1 MTAFDLARAALRFWY
16 ITALGLIGTCAVL
29 FSAHPQT
36 VYWTNQVVTLETPAA
51 FDAQPK
57 RLGQVSSDPIP
68 TAEILAALVNEH
80 SSLKRSRSTDA
91 TLYGEGFYDTS
102 NARIVS
108 AGSQWV
114 MSVREPKI
122 QVETDGP
129 SPEAV
134 LAKQRRELSS
144 INASL
149 IQLQD
154 RFSVAAEQRITMS
167 VSPEQPEMV
176 QVSGSRTRPMAAIAL
191 IGVIVTLSAVYFAER
206 WRRRRLVRTAV

>member
-1 MTAFDLARAALRFWY
+1 MTAF
-16 ITALGLIGTCAVL
+16 GLIGTAVVL
-29 FSAHPQT
+29 IHAHPQT

-80 SSLKRSRSTDA
+80 RTLQRSRNSDA
-91 TLYGEGFYDTS
+91 TLYGEGFYNTS

-114 MSVREPKI
+114 VSVREPKI

-129 SPEAV
+129 NPAAV
-134 LAKQRRELSS
+134 LLQQRRELSS

-154 RFSVAAEQRITMS
+154 RFSVGVKQRITATA
-167 VSPEQPEMV
+167 SPEVPEMV
-176 QVSGSRTRPMAAIAL
+176 EISGSRSRPMAAIAL
-191 IGVIVTLSAVYFAER
+191 IGVIVTLAAVYFAER
-206 WRRRRLVRTAV
+206 WRRRRLAGNAT

>member
-16 ITALGLIGTCAVL
+16 VTALGLVASGAVL
-29 FSAHPQT
+29 WHAHPQT

-57 RLGQVSSDPIP
+57 QLGQVSSDPIP

-80 SSLKRSRSTDA
+80 RTLLRSRNSDA

-102 NARIVS
+102 NARIVNS
-108 AGSQWV
+108 GSQWV
-114 MSVREPKI
+114 VSVRGPKI

-129 SPEAV
+129 DPAAV
-134 LAKQRRELSS
+134 LQKQRRELSS

-149 IQLQD
+149 VQLQD
-154 RFSVAAEQRITMS
+154 RFSVGAEQRITMS
-167 VSPEQPEMV
+167 ISPETPEVV
-176 QVSGSRTRPMAAIAL
+176 QISGSRVRPMAAIAL
-191 IGVIVTLSAVYFAER
+191 IGVIVTLCAVYFTER
-206 WRRRRLVRTAV
+206 WSRRRLRSTA